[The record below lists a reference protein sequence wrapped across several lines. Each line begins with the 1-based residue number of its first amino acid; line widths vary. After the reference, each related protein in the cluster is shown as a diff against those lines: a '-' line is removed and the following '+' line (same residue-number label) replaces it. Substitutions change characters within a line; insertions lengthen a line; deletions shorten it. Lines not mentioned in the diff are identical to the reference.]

1 MGLSHTPLIK
11 YCVQIG
17 GPVSNQEGEQM
28 RAAGDGDIAVA
39 QQGKHGFGEQT
50 SLTYDLDRKKAEQAD
65 IKDDSRG
72 GGGGGG
78 GVDVQGAL
86 GGGNKG
92 FVRGGGETGQDSE
105 RGDGMQS
112 SHADV

>member
-1 MGLSHTPLIK
+1 M
-11 YCVQIG
+11 G

-39 QQGKHGFGEQT
+39 QEGKHGFGEQK
-50 SLTYDLDRKKAEQAD
+50 SLTSDLDRKKAEQAE
-65 IKDDSRG
+65 IKDDRRDG

-92 FVRGGGETGQDSE
+92 FVGGGGETGQDSE
-105 RGDGMQS
+105 RGGGMQS
-112 SHADV
+112 SHTDV